1 MQEQNRPLGF
11 LILATA
17 TGFTATAGMLL
28 RWLDEPA
35 QWRTIFYRALFFALT
50 LIVWIAISRKGRLI
64 EALRSINAGGLLC
77 ALAFSISTICFIFA
91 LFLTTV
97 ARTTFLNGLTP
108 LLTGLLGWFVLR
120 ERISPATWMA
130 IFLALVGIS
139 LMTSEDLT
147 GGNLTGDALALGSSV
162 TTAAMYVLI
171 RRARAIDMLPSF
183 VVAAFMTATLA
194 APWIED
200 FSISAHDLWI
210 CAALGIFQLGFQYVL
225 VTMGVRHLPAAEA
238 ALTTRLSLIFAPL
251 FAWIGAGEVPGQA
264 TLIGGSVIVAAILLH
279 GFWTLHG
286 EARRAKLRPTGG

>member
-1 MQEQNRPLGF
+1 M
-11 LILATA
+11 
-17 TGFTATAGMLL
+17 
-28 RWLDEPA
+28 
-35 QWRTIFYRALFFALT
+35 
-50 LIVWIAISRKGRLI
+50 RKGRMI
-64 EALRSINAGGLLC
+64 EVTRSINAGGLLC
-77 ALAFSISTICFIFA
+77 AVAFSISTIGFIFA

-120 ERISPATWMA
+120 ERVSPATWVA
-130 IFLALVGIS
+130 ILLALVGVS

-147 GGNLTGDALALGSSV
+147 GGNLMGDVLALGASL
-162 TTAAMYVLI
+162 TAAAMYVLI
-171 RRARAIDMLPSF
+171 RRARAIDILPSF
-183 VVAAFMTATLA
+183 VVAAFMTAALA
-194 APWIED
+194 APWIEG

-225 VTMGVRHLPAAEA
+225 VTMGMRHLPAAEA